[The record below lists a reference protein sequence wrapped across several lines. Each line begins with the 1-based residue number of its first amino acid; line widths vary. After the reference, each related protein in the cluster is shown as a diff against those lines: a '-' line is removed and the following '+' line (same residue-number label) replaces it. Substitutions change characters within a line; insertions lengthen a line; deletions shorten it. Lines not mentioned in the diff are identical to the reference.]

1 MGLFDRFKKDNDKKT
16 VQPQTQYSANQPQ
29 SQTQKKQYSAENLK
43 VSFESAIDIDACI
56 TELKEAGYGD
66 SAIESF
72 KREVNDIIDQ
82 KTNDF
87 LNSHSEYNDYLIN
100 SQIDDIS
107 RTIQLKKR
115 TRLLT
120 IKEDRELSDE
130 LISNINQNELSDN
143 DKLFELLYGKE
154 YKEKNG
160 VIFSEYLTKANI
172 KIEQNLFK
180 SKHGHSENLADL
192 SNLLITK
199 LSLYGYGV
207 NAIKLIQEQFN
218 QIIQAGANS
227 PEKASSDMYN
237 LANQAIR
244 RNQSNI
250 EKYFY
255 GIDLLDD
262 ISKKC
267 FPKLETINV
276 IKNFLAFDNQKLDSY
291 YKYVDQNNPNRFG
304 LTFEQQLND
313 IIPPI
318 EMRDSNNRKIPIDL
332 EKVESILYP
341 NDKTTDRPQNSTQ
354 TRHTS
359 MSDSVKTAI
368 TDQKIASEDVQQ
380 SDKVKQAKKQHKQI
394 RRMG

>member
-1 MGLFDRFKKDNDKKT
+1 MGLFDRLKT
-16 VQPQTQYSANQPQ
+16 NKYTSLEQPQN
-29 SQTQKKQYSAENLK
+29 QKKQYSEESLK
-43 VSFESAIDIDACI
+43 SSFRSAIDIEACI

-72 KREVNDIIDQ
+72 KNEVNNIIAQ
-82 KTNDF
+82 KTKEF
-87 LNSHSEYNDYLIN
+87 LNSHSEYNDYLIK

-115 TRLLT
+115 TRLST
-120 IKEDRELSDE
+120 IKEDRALSDE
-130 LISNINQNELSDN
+130 FISDIKQNELSDN

-154 YKEKNG
+154 YKENDG
-160 VIFSEYLTKANI
+160 VIFSEYLTEANI

-180 SKHGHSENLADL
+180 SKHGHSESLTDL
-192 SNLLITK
+192 SHLLITK
-199 LSLYGYGV
+199 LTLYGYGV
-207 NAIKLIQEQFN
+207 DAIKLIQEQFD
-218 QIIQAGANS
+218 QIIQSQS
-227 PEKASSDMYN
+227 PETASSEMCN
-237 LANQAIR
+237 LANRAIK

-255 GIDLLDD
+255 GIDLIYD

-380 SDKVKQAKKQHKQI
+380 SDKVKQAKKQRKPI